1 MVKNE
6 NKVNSVNK
14 FVAIKESWIFDK
26 GTIVELKGVDDNN
39 IVSFT
44 FNDGKSNG
52 FMDTNTFKE
61 YFKLVENK
69 PSVDESG
76 CEVNYDDVC
85 DIIEKSNFEIK
96 VVDDDIVVIYGKLPN
111 GFTFVESFYCQS
123 AHEKID
129 EDFVYDIYNNKI
141 VDKIFEL
148 ESYRIKEENYRNN
161 CRKCCE
167 NKFCE

>member
-6 NKVNSVNK
+6 NKINSANK
-14 FVAIKESWIFDK
+14 FVAVKESWIFDK

-69 PSVDESG
+69 PSVDEPDY
-76 CEVNYDDVC
+76 EADWDDVY
-85 DIIEKSNFEIK
+85 DITEESDIEIK
-96 VVDDDIVVIYGKLPN
+96 TVDDDIVVVRCKLPN
-111 GFTFVESFYCQS
+111 GFVITKSYYCKTS
-123 AHEKID
+123 DEID
-129 EDFVYDIYNNKI
+129 FIYNTHI
-141 VDKIFEL
+141 EMVADKIFEL
-148 ESYRIKEENYRNN
+148 ESYRINDENYRNN
-161 CRKCCE
+161 YCKCCE
-167 NKFCE
+167 NKCCE

>member
-69 PSVDESG
+69 PSVDEPDY
-76 CEVNYDDVC
+76 EADWDDVYE
-85 DIIEKSNFEIK
+85 IIEESNIEIK
-96 VVDDDIVVIYGKLPN
+96 TVDDDIVVVRCKLPN
-111 GFTFVESFYCQS
+111 GFVIAESYYCKNADEIDFIYDTHVEMI
-123 AHEKID
+123 A
-129 EDFVYDIYNNKI
+129 
-141 VDKIFEL
+141 DKIFEL
-148 ESYRIKEENYRNN
+148 ESYRINDENYRNN

>member
-6 NKVNSVNK
+6 NKIDSVNK

-52 FMDTNTFKE
+52 FMDITTFKK
-61 YFKLVENK
+61 YFKAVKNK
-69 PSVDESG
+69 PNANESSY
-76 CEVNYDDVC
+76 EVNYDDVC

-111 GFTFVESFYCQS
+111 GFTFVESFCCQS
-123 AHEKID
+123 AHEKVD
-129 EDFVYDIYNNKI
+129 EDFIYDICNDKI